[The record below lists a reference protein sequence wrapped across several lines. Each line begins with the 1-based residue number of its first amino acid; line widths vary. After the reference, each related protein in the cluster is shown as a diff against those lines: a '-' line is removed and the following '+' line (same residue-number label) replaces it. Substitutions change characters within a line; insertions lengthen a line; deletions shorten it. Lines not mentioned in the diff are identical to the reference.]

1 MKKPYEKN
9 HRFSCIGGIILPL
22 CIIIS
27 ACFVAKPIARN
38 FGKVTLALAGSV
50 VPEGSVSMIK
60 SQFSDTRVT
69 KVSAVTPVSQKSTTK
84 KEDNSK
90 TKQKKSEVTAYNQS
104 QTASDIK
111 KIIEE
116 AKKTQANASKSG
128 TILEKNYHKL
138 GANNKYDNVYVKN
151 VTESHSINIKEMLSR
166 KADLA
171 INDKSK
177 PTVLI
182 YHSHTTEAYEMLDR
196 GWYCNDFVTRSK
208 HPGKSVVRVGLAIKQ
223 RLEAA
228 GFVVLHDT
236 VIHDFSYR
244 GSYPHSRKSI
254 EKYKKKYPTL
264 KAIIDV
270 HRDGMKTSE
279 NVKLKPTAKIN
290 GKKAAQVMIIAGC
303 QDGRVKDF
311 PDWEQ
316 NLVFATQLQH
326 KAETLYPGIMR
337 PIYFSPRKYNM
348 DTSHCGVLLEMGSD
362 ANTLEEAVYSGELIG
377 NALASLMNDY
387 VS

>member
-1 MKKPYEKN
+1 MKNSYNKN
-9 HRFSCIGGIILPL
+9 HRFSYIGGIILPL

-27 ACFVAKPIARN
+27 SCFVAKPFAQK
-38 FGKVTLALAGSV
+38 FGKVTLAIAGSS
-50 VPEGSVSMIK
+50 VPEGSVNMVK
-60 SQFSDTRVT
+60 SEFEDVKITNINPVSSNAITNKDKT
-69 KVSAVTPVSQKSTTK
+69 KESKKKDDVTP
-84 KEDNSK
+84 
-90 TKQKKSEVTAYNQS
+90 YNQA
-104 QTASDIK
+104 QTPSDIDK
-111 KIIEE
+111 LKEE
-116 AKKTQANASKSG
+116 AAKAQKDAKKSG
-128 TILEKNYHKL
+128 TISEKNYHSL
-138 GANNKYDNVYVKN
+138 GANNKYGNVLVKN
-151 VTESHSINIKEMLSR
+151 VTESHSIDIKNLLSK
-166 KADLA
+166 KADLT
-171 INDKSK
+171 IKDKSK

-196 GWYCNDFVTRSK
+196 GWYSDDFVTRSK
-208 HPGKSVVRVGLAIKQ
+208 QPGKSVVRVGLAIQK

-236 VIHDFSYR
+236 VIHDFSYP

-254 EKYKKKYPTL
+254 EKYKKDYPSL
-264 KAIIDV
+264 KVIIDV

-303 QDGRVKDF
+303 QDGKVTGF

-316 NLVFATQLQH
+316 NLVFAVQLQQ

-377 NALASLMNDY
+377 NALSSLMSDY
-387 VS
+387 VA